1 MPKKLPRKGITRE
14 GENATIAV
22 DPIEIFGYGGE
33 LQPAVNAMICRAAAG
48 NTELQST
55 LQEILDYLGRM
66 SLTLYGAP
74 QEPGTFAPSAEAV
87 PIAPIEFQYNLTRDN
102 VILYWTPGSAD
113 FTYFE
118 IRKGTNWDTGDRII
132 ITNNL
137 TALLDPV
144 LIGRHDYMIRAM
156 GKSGTYSSGILSTGF
171 NIPPLGAIVI
181 TASVTLNSVQLSW
194 TVPTSTWRLAYFTVK
209 RQGITVATT
218 TGTFY
223 AGSEQAA
230 GNYTY
235 SVVAV
240 DIAGNSS
247 LPAEV
252 TIYTTGVADYV
263 LYSTKNWDPS
273 IATIVNGRWDKG
285 LVTSGTDQYLDD
297 KIWYCII
304 NETYQQHFTS
314 RSWASP
320 QAQVNAGYNAW
331 LSPFATTG
339 SYEQVFDFGAVINNV
354 ILTIGWNYDLTY
366 GNFTI
371 GVESRISTDNISY
384 SAPNTTTSYFV
395 TTLRYVKVKI
405 NLTAQNDK
413 SLMALKNVTVK
424 LNVKRENDGGQGMAY
439 ASDASGTVV
448 TFNKIVENPPAFL
461 DVEAITVTPESDKS
475 FFATYIFADV
485 PYPRTFAVKIFDN
498 AGVRITCPFRWNARG
513 IV

>member
-1 MPKKLPRKGITRE
+1 MPKKLPRKGISRE
-14 GENATIAV
+14 GEGVSLGV
-22 DPIEIFGYGGE
+22 DSVESVFGYGGE
-33 LQPAVNAMICRAAAG
+33 LQPAVNAMISRAAKG
-48 NTELQST
+48 NPELQST

-74 QEPGTFAPSAEAV
+74 QQPGTFAPSDEEAPV
-87 PIAPIEFQYNLTRDN
+87 APIEFTYNLTRDN
-102 VILYWTPGSAD
+102 VILYWVPGNAN

-118 IRKGTNWDTGDRII
+118 IRKGTNWDTGDKIT

-137 TALLDPV
+137 SVVLDPV

-156 GKSGTYSSGILSTGF
+156 GKSGTYSSGMLSTGF
-171 NIPPLGAIVI
+171 DIPVLGTIAV
-181 TASVTLNSVQLSW
+181 TSSVVLNSVQLSW
-194 TVPTSTWRLAYFTVK
+194 TVPFSTWRLAFFTVK
-209 RQGITVATT
+209 RQGVTVATT

-252 TIYTTGVADYV
+252 TVYTTGVTDYIF
-263 LYSTKNWDPS
+263 YSKLHWLPLQSNM
-273 IATIVNGRWDKG
+273 VNGKVDA
-285 LVTSGTDQYLDD
+285 SGTQ
-297 KIWYCII
+297 IWFCIN

-320 QAQVNAGYNAW
+320 QAQINAGYTPW
-331 LSPFATTG
+331 LSPFATSG
-339 SYEQVFDFGAVINNV
+339 YYAHLFDFGATINNV
-354 ILTIGWNYDLTY
+354 ILTINWGTELHY

-371 GVESRISTDNISY
+371 GVSSQTSLDATNWSPTNP
-384 SAPNTTTSYFV
+384 STSYFV
-395 TTLRYVKVKI
+395 SSMRYVHVV
-405 NLTAQNDK
+405 LSVTAQNDK
-413 SLMALKNVTVK
+413 SLMLLKDLSVS
-424 LNVKRENDGGQGMAY
+424 LNVKRENDGGEGTAM
-439 ASDASGTVV
+439 ASDPSGTAVLFKKV
-448 TFNKIVENPPAFL
+448 FV
-461 DVEAITVTPESDKS
+461 DVEAITVTPMSNSATFSTHIFNDIAYPTS
-475 FFATYIFADV
+475 FL
-485 PYPRTFAVKIFDN
+485 VKIFDN